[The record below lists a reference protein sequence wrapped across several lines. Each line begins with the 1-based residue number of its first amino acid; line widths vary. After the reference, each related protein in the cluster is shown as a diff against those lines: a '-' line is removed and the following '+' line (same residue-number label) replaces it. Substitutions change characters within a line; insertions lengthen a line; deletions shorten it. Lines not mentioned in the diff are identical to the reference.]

1 MANIKAKIKRNPNK
15 IVAQTLKVGN
25 VALTDLTDVNAA
37 GFSDGGVLMYN
48 GSTTKWDATTT
59 IGNINTNITCLLY
72 TSPSP
77 RDVEES
83 RMPSSA

>member
-25 VALTDLTDVNAA
+25 VRLTDLTDVNAQ
-37 GFSDGGVLMYN
+37 GFSDCGVLIYN

-59 IGNINTNITCLLY
+59 IGNINTNITGGTY
-72 TSPSP
+72 
-77 RDVEES
+77 
-83 RMPSSA
+83 

>member
-1 MANIKAKIKRNPNK
+1 MANIKAKIRQNPNK

-59 IGNINTNITCLLY
+59 IGNINTNITGGTY
-72 TSPSP
+72 
-77 RDVEES
+77 
-83 RMPSSA
+83 